1 MQFSAS
7 CTTQEQGVCA
17 EGVRRISRD
26 ATRTPPSVSQ
36 LVSSTW
42 ATSNALNRELALK
55 ARRCLDALVPRL
67 GVRVGVFDL
76 LILGGASENDPYN
89 CHLAIMWDL
98 APRSIVWNTPI
109 MTQSKRKRVT
119 VANTGCSCQ
128 VNKVRLVR
136 PTCATPSWRQIENP
150 SNSFRG

>member
-26 ATRTPPSVSQ
+26 ATRTPPSVSL
-36 LVSSTW
+36 LVSSTC

-67 GVRVGVFDL
+67 RVRVGVFDL
-76 LILGGASENDPYN
+76 LILGGASENDPFH
-89 CHLAIMWDL
+89 CHLAIMWDPT
-98 APRSIVWNTPI
+98 PRSIVWNTPI
-109 MTQSKRKRVT
+109 MTQSKRKR
-119 VANTGCSCQ
+119 CQ
-128 VNKVRLVR
+128 ENKVRLVR